1 MALIEGHSHHEMRA
15 YFSPTDDHD
24 ELIDGGFKV
33 YFVIG
38 RIHGEQPQIRTR
50 VCVHGYS
57 WEVPA
62 ATFFALPAGVEDC
75 VAIEWAGGKVK

>member
-24 ELIDGGFKV
+24 ELIHGGFKV

-38 RIHGEQPQIRTR
+38 RIHEKPQILTR

-62 ATFFALPAGVEDC
+62 ATFFALPAGIEDC
-75 VAIEWAGGKVK
+75 VATEWARGKVK